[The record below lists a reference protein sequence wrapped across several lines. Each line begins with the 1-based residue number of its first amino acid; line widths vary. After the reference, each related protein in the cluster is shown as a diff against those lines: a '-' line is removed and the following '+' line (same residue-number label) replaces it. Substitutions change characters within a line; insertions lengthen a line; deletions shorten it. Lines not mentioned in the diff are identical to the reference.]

1 MKVLL
6 LCFPWPHLHSLSPAS
21 GHSPFQLAQYDT
33 FLAVFGR
40 ILGQYSSSC
49 LRQCVTAAPTV
60 ESFHR
65 LFCFPKLTLSALPRG
80 GLKKRGQ
87 AANIIRQRLSLCQH
101 GDFLALQRALPQ
113 CARIECE
120 EIQYSVEDSDDTLKL
135 RRHVERMVDEGTLSK
150 SAKALVSN
158 GI

>member
-49 LRQCVTAAPTV
+49 LRQCVTASTV

-87 AANIIRQRLSLCQH
+87 AANIIRQRLSLWQR

-113 CARIECE
+113 GAWMKYEG
-120 EIQYSVEDSDDTLKL
+120 IQYQTIPLSYDGMWKE
-135 RRHVERMVDEGTLSK
+135 VDEGSLSK
-150 SAKALVSN
+150 AAKALVSN
-158 GI
+158 GIAPMMCC